1 MGELHEYDQEVRSVR
16 LAASVAAGQLPVKF
30 KMIMMMRTKRMMRM
44 MRVMR
49 AMKVIKR

>member
-30 KMIMMMRTKRMMRM
+30 KMIPMMRM
-44 MRVMR
+44 KRVMR
-49 AMKVIKR
+49 MMKVIKR

>member
-30 KMIMMMRTKRMMRM
+30 KMMRMMRM
-44 MRVMR
+44 VWMMRMMKMMRMMNVM
-49 AMKVIKR
+49 KR